1 MHNHPSR
8 NAKGKKRT
16 PSNQQETVRK
26 DTLAVYFALA
36 LICTF
41 FIGSITYG
49 FWQII
54 FPAIDSVTV
63 VGGLLFG
70 LLAQA
75 GITIPTFC
83 LVKSK
88 QKRGNIIVSTIGL
101 ILGIFVLVA
110 SRSAGYEV
118 QLSTPSSEESESEE
132 TISTTQGQSIHE
144 GEGFAT
150 DGFEV
155 SDPPLPQ
162 AENDLS
168 SDTDI
173 LSPNTILTNN
183 KSVSGQDVFV
193 PQTESGSLLELI
205 DATLVS
211 RLPNLEPE
219 NKAIWTSMISDTV
232 KSTINTDSQP
242 DSSVINGNPSFT
254 SKTTSANKLED
265 EIIANGMDEEKL
277 REIIQLREDAF
288 DIYKTSGIRHLL
300 ANNYHS
306 LAKICLNKKDWDAA
320 YSCYKK
326 SIEFELSY
334 IHLLSRADDA
344 YFEQLYNIAVLFQG
358 IGDIPYVEEGYR
370 IEAYFLAASF
380 FETACTNSFEA
391 QNMKTE
397 FLSNYYVGMVN
408 HKLFLLD
415 WSSKSRSSYRYLL
428 DSLSYY
434 QRSLEYSEYG
444 KHRNLQYQ
452 YLADMSLYAQ
462 KYIQHFG
469 KPKEM
474 MESSQYYELQLKYE
488 SLSN

>member
-1 MHNHPSR
+1 M
-8 NAKGKKRT
+8 
-16 PSNQQETVRK
+16 
-26 DTLAVYFALA
+26 
-36 LICTF
+36 
-41 FIGSITYG
+41 
-49 FWQII
+49 
-54 FPAIDSVTV
+54 
-63 VGGLLFG
+63 
-70 LLAQA
+70 
-75 GITIPTFC
+75 
-83 LVKSK
+83 
-88 QKRGNIIVSTIGL
+88 
-101 ILGIFVLVA
+101 GIFVLVA

>member
-1 MHNHPSR
+1 MHKHPSR
-8 NAKGKKRT
+8 NAKGKKSI
-16 PSNQQETVRK
+16 PSAQQEKVSK
-26 DTLAVYFALA
+26 DTLVVYFALA
-36 LICTF
+36 FVCTF
-41 FIGSITYG
+41 LIGSITYG

-54 FPAIDSVTV
+54 FPAIDSISV
-63 VGGLLFG
+63 VGGVIYG

-75 GITIPTFC
+75 GITIPTC
-83 LVKSK
+83 RLVKSK
-88 QKRGNIIVSTIGL
+88 QKKYNIIVSTIGL

-110 SRSAGYEV
+110 SRTAGYEV
-118 QLSTPSSEESESEE
+118 QLSTPSFQEHESAE
-132 TISTTQGQSIHE
+132 TSSSMQGQSIHE
-144 GEGFAT
+144 EESLST
-150 DGFEV
+150 DDFEA
-155 SDPPLPQ
+155 SDSLLPTS
-162 AENDLS
+162 ENVLS

-183 KSVSGQDVFV
+183 ESVSGQNVFV

-205 DATLVS
+205 DASLIS
-211 RLPNLEPE
+211 RLPNLESE
-219 NKAIWTSMISDTV
+219 NKSIWTSMISDTV

-242 DSSVINGNPSFT
+242 DSSTINGNSNFT
-254 SKTTSANKLED
+254 HKTTSANELED

-288 DIYKTSGIRHLL
+288 DIYKTSGVRHLL

-334 IHLLSRADDA
+334 IRLLSRADDA

-391 QNMKTE
+391 QNIKTE
-397 FLSNYYVGMVN
+397 FLSNYYAGMVN
-408 HKLFLLD
+408 HKLFLLE
-415 WSSKSRSSYRYLL
+415 WSSRSRSSYRYLL
-428 DSLSYY
+428 DSISYY

-452 YLADMSLYAQ
+452 YLTETCLYAQ
-462 KYIQHFG
+462 RYIQYFG
-469 KPKEM
+469 RPKEM
-474 MESSQYYELQLKYE
+474 MESSQYFELQLQYE

>member
-162 AENDLS
+162 AE
-168 SDTDI
+168 
-173 LSPNTILTNN
+173 
-183 KSVSGQDVFV
+183 
-193 PQTESGSLLELI
+193 
-205 DATLVS
+205 
-211 RLPNLEPE
+211 
-219 NKAIWTSMISDTV
+219 MISV
-232 KSTINTDSQP
+232 Q
-242 DSSVINGNPSFT
+242 
-254 SKTTSANKLED
+254 
-265 EIIANGMDEEKL
+265 
-277 REIIQLREDAF
+277 
-288 DIYKTSGIRHLL
+288 
-300 ANNYHS
+300 
-306 LAKICLNKKDWDAA
+306 
-320 YSCYKK
+320 
-326 SIEFELSY
+326 
-334 IHLLSRADDA
+334 
-344 YFEQLYNIAVLFQG
+344 
-358 IGDIPYVEEGYR
+358 IPT
-370 IEAYFLAASF
+370 F
-380 FETACTNSFEA
+380 FPLTQF
-391 QNMKTE
+391 
-397 FLSNYYVGMVN
+397 
-408 HKLFLLD
+408 
-415 WSSKSRSSYRYLL
+415 
-428 DSLSYY
+428 
-434 QRSLEYSEYG
+434 
-444 KHRNLQYQ
+444 
-452 YLADMSLYAQ
+452 
-462 KYIQHFG
+462 
-469 KPKEM
+469 
-474 MESSQYYELQLKYE
+474 
-488 SLSN
+488 

>member
-1 MHNHPSR
+1 MHNHPSQ
-8 NAKGKKRT
+8 NAKGKKSK
-16 PSNQQETVRK
+16 PPKNQEKVGK

-49 FWQII
+49 FWQIV

-63 VGGLLFG
+63 VGGLLYG
-70 LLAQA
+70 LLAQV

-88 QKRGNIIVSTIGL
+88 QKRGNIIVSTIGFV
-101 ILGIFVLVA
+101 LGIFVLVA

-118 QLSTPSSEESESEE
+118 QLSTPSSEERESEE
-132 TISTTQGQSIHE
+132 ASSSMQGQSVHE
-144 GEGFAT
+144 GEVLST
-150 DGFEV
+150 DDYEV
-155 SDPPLPQ
+155 SDPLLHPT
-162 AENDLS
+162 ENDLS

-173 LSPNTILTNN
+173 LSPNTVLTNN
-183 KSVSGQDVFV
+183 ESVSGQNVFV

-205 DATLVS
+205 DESLVS
-211 RLPNLEPE
+211 RLPDLESE
-219 NKAIWTSMISDTV
+219 SKSIWTSMISDTV

-242 DSSVINGNPSFT
+242 DSSTINGNSNFT
-254 SKTTSANKLED
+254 RKTTSANELED
-265 EIIANGMDEEKL
+265 EIIANGLDEEKL
-277 REIIQLREDAF
+277 REVIQLREDAF
-288 DIYKTSGIRHLL
+288 DIYKTSGVRHLL

-320 YSCYKK
+320 YSCYRK

-334 IHLLSRADDA
+334 IRLLSRADDA

-358 IGDIPYVEEGYR
+358 IGDIPYVEEEYR

-391 QNMKTE
+391 QNIKTE
-397 FLSNYYVGMVN
+397 FLSNYYAGMVN
-408 HKLFLLD
+408 HKLFLLE
-415 WSSKSRSSYRYLL
+415 WTSRSRSSYRYLL
-428 DSLSYY
+428 DSISYY

-452 YLADMSLYAQ
+452 YLAETCLYAQ
-462 KYIQHFG
+462 QYIQYFG
-469 KPKEM
+469 RPKEM
-474 MESSQYYELQLKYE
+474 MDSSQYFKLQSKYE

>member
-1 MHNHPSR
+1 MLNNHPSR

-70 LLAQA
+70 SLAQA

-144 GEGFAT
+144 GEGLAT

-242 DSSVINGNPSFT
+242 DSSVINGNPNFT

-277 REIIQLREDAF
+277 WEIIQLREDAF

-320 YSCYKK
+320 FRFPPFPLFEGLMVPSFQSCFSHPK
-326 SIEFELSY
+326 SAPEPQGRPWGCP
-334 IHLLSRADDA
+334 SRACCR
-344 YFEQLYNIAVLFQG
+344 
-358 IGDIPYVEEGYR
+358 P
-370 IEAYFLAASF
+370 ASPALGP
-380 FETACTNSFEA
+380 E
-391 QNMKTE
+391 
-397 FLSNYYVGMVN
+397 
-408 HKLFLLD
+408 
-415 WSSKSRSSYRYLL
+415 
-428 DSLSYY
+428 
-434 QRSLEYSEYG
+434 
-444 KHRNLQYQ
+444 
-452 YLADMSLYAQ
+452 
-462 KYIQHFG
+462 
-469 KPKEM
+469 
-474 MESSQYYELQLKYE
+474 
-488 SLSN
+488 